1 MSARASP
8 SAGRP
13 SGILADNPE
22 GSDGAS
28 EGGPTLM
35 QGIPSKGSASSP
47 AACWRRR
54 VHARARTRARTPSRP
69 RDVSAAGGSA
79 GRRYGRLTKKEQNP
93 PCWAGFKSLESR
105 PSRKGSC
112 VSQCRTPDAPEMRQ
126 CQTKSFLGNLV
137 RFKTCNHDFR
147 NSLKR
152 KPSKFKRAKG
162 PGDASARGFDRRG
175 NIGETSRLIREFK
188 PEETGVRA
196 VAFASRLAPHHVVV
210 PVPASRGFR
219 ILARRVGARS
229 SVSVPLRAGFS
240 GGCRGCGLVS
250 NPSGTPSGQPP
261 ARASRVL
268 FERRSP
274 RRGGNLGRAVDAPEA
289 AVR

>member
-1 MSARASP
+1 MSHRGTTCGRSYTKSSHLSAMQETGEPFLRSPLLARVLPSENSTAFVSNVCMKPFKAVQLMSARASP

-28 EGGPTLM
+28 EEGPTLM

-79 GRRYGRLTKKEQNP
+79 GRRYGRLTKKEQKRTKSSL
-93 PCWAGFKSLESR
+93 WAGFKSLESR

-112 VSQCRTPDAPEMRQ
+112 VSQCRSPDAPEMRQ

-147 NSLKR
+147 NSLKKEYPRSLTAR
-152 KPSKFKRAKG
+152 KVQGTHQRAG
-162 PGDASARGFDRRG
+162 LTDAEISAKRRG
-175 NIGETSRLIREFK
+175 
-188 PEETGVRA
+188 
-196 VAFASRLAPHHVVV
+196 
-210 PVPASRGFR
+210 
-219 ILARRVGARS
+219 
-229 SVSVPLRAGFS
+229 
-240 GGCRGCGLVS
+240 
-250 NPSGTPSGQPP
+250 
-261 ARASRVL
+261 
-268 FERRSP
+268 
-274 RRGGNLGRAVDAPEA
+274 
-289 AVR
+289 